1 MGKRKTKQNK
11 TTQTV
16 SNVKEG
22 AEKREFSLISAA
34 VKPKSHEIL
43 DKKTIFP
50 LFFEYALGHLFW
62 LRLLKEESAYYFPAL
77 VPL

>member
-1 MGKRKTKQNK
+1 MLK
-11 TTQTV
+11 
-16 SNVKEG
+16 KEQKSG
-22 AEKREFSLISAA
+22 EFSLISAA

-77 VPL
+77 VPLWLKLKTL